1 MAILPSELSAQV
13 NLLLSQVAEHYHQM
27 MYRQVF
33 VSRGNVGVAGMDISP
48 MPGMHAPGSPAA
60 DSDADMELSSPDPM
74 SSVQSLGFA
83 LELPAECIQLM
94 VSLHPSQLQLPD
106 SQRRLVHVI

>member
-1 MAILPSELSAQV
+1 
-13 NLLLSQVAEHYHQM
+13 
-27 MYRQVF
+27 
-33 VSRGNVGVAGMDISP
+33 

-83 LELPAECIQLM
+83 LELPAECVQVM
-94 VSLHPSQLQLPD
+94 VSHHHILCHPGKKQTIRSCCHAGVSEHFPAFFPFIRGTSGIFQIFGSTTALIVRYLW
-106 SQRRLVHVI
+106 SN